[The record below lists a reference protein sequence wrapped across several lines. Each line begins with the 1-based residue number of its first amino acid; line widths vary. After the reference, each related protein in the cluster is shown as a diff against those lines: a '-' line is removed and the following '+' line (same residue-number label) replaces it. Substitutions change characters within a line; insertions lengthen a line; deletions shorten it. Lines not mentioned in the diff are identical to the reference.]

1 MRSSVNSVS
10 GNRGSM
16 SERRGYRVRGRVQ
29 GVGFRWWT
37 RRWGL
42 DLGLRGNVRNLP
54 DGGVEVQAVGS
65 AEQLDALE
73 KALWGGPPVSR
84 VDSVEPTAPDGLIPE
99 NGFLIEGR

>member
-1 MRSSVNSVS
+1 
-10 GNRGSM
+10 M

-42 DLGLRGNVRNLP
+42 DLGLRGNVCNLP
-54 DGGVEVQAVGS
+54 GGGVEVQVAGS

-73 KALWGGPPVSR
+73 EALWGGPPMSR
-84 VDSVEPTAPDGLIPE
+84 VDSVEPVAPAGVIPE
-99 NGFLIEGR
+99 SGFLIEGR